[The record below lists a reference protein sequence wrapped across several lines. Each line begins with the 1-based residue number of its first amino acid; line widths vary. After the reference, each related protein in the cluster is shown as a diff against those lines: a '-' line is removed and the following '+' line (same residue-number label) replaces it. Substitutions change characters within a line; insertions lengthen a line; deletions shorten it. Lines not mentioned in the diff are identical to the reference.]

1 MKIKNIIYSFCL
13 FAGILGIFNSCSK
26 EDNTF
31 KSSAPYLFRPIAFEV
46 STNKTTATFSWA
58 AVDSAQSYTI
68 QISQDSLEFK
78 NIIISDTV
86 NTNSYEVVLA
96 GDTRYSAR
104 VKANARNSANDS
116 KYNSTITF
124 KTPAENIFNGYS
136 SFMSGQGAAKISW
149 LPNESVTRLVFSTPG
164 KADVPFD
171 INSTEKANG
180 SKTCTGIQNGTYIV
194 SIYNGQFIR
203 GTASVTLEGDFW
215 VNKGDDLA
223 AALNSA
229 TDGSVVVIKP
239 GSYNIGGTAFNLTKN
254 IKIRGL
260 YRDTLPVI
268 YMSGATSTSNML
280 NIATTSQLN
289 YIRFENIE
297 FSGYLDNVSGGTKI
311 GYMFNQSTACTLG
324 ELSFTNC
331 VIRNIGNTP
340 VRLKDAP
347 IKTITNLSFDKCK
360 IFDIGN
366 SSVYAL
372 VNNNVA
378 GCSITNISFTNSSV
392 YNFAGSIVLHTTAN
406 SNSVTLQNCTFNEI
420 STSGTGTSIR
430 YIIDYN
436 TYTVTSGVT
445 IQNCIFGSTPRA
457 YTDGVRVSTST
468 NKLISGSY
476 FTSDYKDNNAA
487 TTFSIMGSLT
497 AYSGLSTA
505 LFKAPT
511 NGDFSIIDAGFA
523 GKSTAGDPRWRP

>member
-1 MKIKNIIYSFCL
+1 MNQYSDQDILEKLKSDNEAALDYLFLAYYEKLCLYAFTVLKNKDIAEEIVQDVFVKLWEQHRKLNIETSIK
-13 FAGILGIFNSCSK
+13 A
-26 EDNTF
+26 
-31 KSSAPYLFRPIAFEV
+31 YLFR
-46 STNKTTATFSWA
+46 
-58 AVDSAQSYTI
+58 
-68 QISQDSLEFK
+68 
-78 NIIISDTV
+78 TV
-86 NTNSYEVVLA
+86 HNHC
-96 GDTRYSAR
+96 
-104 VKANARNSANDS
+104 
-116 KYNSTITF
+116 
-124 KTPAENIFNGYS
+124 
-136 SFMSGQGAAKISW
+136 
-149 LPNESVTRLVFSTPG
+149 
-164 KADVPFD
+164 
-171 INSTEKANG
+171 IN
-180 SKTCTGIQNGTYIV
+180 Y
-194 SIYNGQFIR
+194 F
-203 GTASVTLEGDFW
+203 
-215 VNKGDDLA
+215 
-223 AALNSA
+223 
-229 TDGSVVVIKP
+229 VIKP

-268 YMSGATSTSNML
+268 YMSGATSTANML

-378 GCSITNISFTNSSV
+378 GCSITNISFTNSTV

-523 GKSTAGDPRWRP
+523 GKSSAGDPRWRP